1 MYHCNP
7 ACIKQMLSTM
17 PDADLLRH
25 VRYIRKQMNE
35 LPEGNRQFMFGN
47 LYSWSNQHIR
57 TCRPGLLS
65 SLFNQ

>member
-25 VRYIRKQMNE
+25 VRYIRKQMND
-35 LPEGNRQFMFGN
+35 LPEGNRQFMFVN
-47 LYSWSNQHIR
+47 LYTWSYHHFRI
-57 TCRPGLLS
+57 CRPALLES
-65 SLFNQ
+65 FFDQ